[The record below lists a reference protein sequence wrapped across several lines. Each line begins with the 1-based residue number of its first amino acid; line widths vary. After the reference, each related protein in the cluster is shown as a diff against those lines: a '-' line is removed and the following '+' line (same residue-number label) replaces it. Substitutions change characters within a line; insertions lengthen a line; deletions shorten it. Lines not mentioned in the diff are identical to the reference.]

1 MAPAE
6 KKVSSEVWVLF
17 YTTQYMLQNNNIHSV
32 ISSSAEHTG
41 LSPKERNAEDPS
53 FYIIY

>member
-17 YTTQYMLQNNNIHSV
+17 YIQYTPQNNNIHSV
-32 ISSSAEHTG
+32 ISSSTECTG
-41 LSPKERNAEDPS
+41 LSPKEWNADDPS